1 MLSNVKKSFNQS
13 ESLSLAEM
21 STCKVL
27 LPHVQTP
34 RHGPP
39 HAPRTCPHQK
49 KSGRLADMCTPLS
62 IDT

>member
-49 KSGRLADMCTPLS
+49 KSGRLADM
-62 IDT
+62 